1 MRRLLDE
8 QPYVHLLSA
17 PGPKDRRSTQPGV
30 WQNTASWGLRISFW
44 LTEDGGEIASRSR
57 RIYRLRCTMR
67 LTSTGKR
74 ARLNSPESAF
84 ADVSTSGSPC
94 ALSRFFILSILAA
107 PFFEV
112 VVWIVT
118 LQPEQ
123 ATTYMSFCPF
133 STSWAFQRSFAEV
146 LVHALSGS
154 RSPAPAKATSARGIA
169 NFGTT
174 CWLASVLQGGPPP
187 PLARALEACTK
198 TVHGGFH
205 AYFFRVELSLSFSMI
220 LLLVSAYAVGCNW
233 SFEFARCLYW
243 LTQYHLPYWSTQ
255 FIRQALY
262 LFKDN
267 RLVIVHIYRCTE
279 TFAKALKKVRV
290 QRDQLSSQRL
300 AWRTELSWLGYLKW
314 YLCGENMLLFVIHA
328 F

>member
-1 MRRLLDE
+1 
-8 QPYVHLLSA
+8 
-17 PGPKDRRSTQPGV
+17 
-30 WQNTASWGLRISFW
+30 
-44 LTEDGGEIASRSR
+44 
-57 RIYRLRCTMR
+57 MR

-174 CWLASVLQGGPPP
+174 CWLASVLQAIVHTP
-187 PLARALEACTK
+187 PLARALEAYAK
-198 TVHGGFH
+198 TVHDGSH
-205 AYFFRVELSLSFSMI
+205 AYFFTWNFH
-220 LLLVSAYAVGCNW
+220 
-233 SFEFARCLYW
+233 F
-243 LTQYHLPYWSTQ
+243 
-255 FIRQALY
+255 
-262 LFKDN
+262 LFP
-267 RLVIVHIYRCTE
+267 
-279 TFAKALKKVRV
+279 
-290 QRDQLSSQRL
+290 
-300 AWRTELSWLGYLKW
+300 
-314 YLCGENMLLFVIHA
+314 
-328 F
+328 